1 MGPLISP
8 PCCLPAVCCF
18 CVLLTQ
24 GMWGK
29 LVWELLPLPILRSP
43 MLFGDLVT
51 DGPSG
56 GVASASILLA
66 VDGARLG
73 SPLLMLELLLLR
85 RLAWDRVR
93 YPFVWMDR
101 EEGSIGS
108 SLDH

>member
-1 MGPLISP
+1 M
-8 PCCLPAVCCF
+8 
-18 CVLLTQ
+18 LLTQ

-29 LVWELLPLPILRSP
+29 LVWELLTLQILRSS
-43 MLFGDLVT
+43 MLLGAFVT
-51 DGPSG
+51 DDPSG
-56 GVASASILLA
+56 GVASAILLA